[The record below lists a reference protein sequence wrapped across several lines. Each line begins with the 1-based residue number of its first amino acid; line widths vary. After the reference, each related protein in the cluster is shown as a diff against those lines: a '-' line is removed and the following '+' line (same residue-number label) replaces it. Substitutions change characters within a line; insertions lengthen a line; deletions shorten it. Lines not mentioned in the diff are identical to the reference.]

1 MRHFRASV
9 FCGRQEPLTFFTFEI
24 FYMHKNKYK
33 TLKVFLES
41 LNTELLNPNF
51 PRTQK
56 PKIIF
61 IQITYSV
68 SANVA
73 LTVAQT
79 VTNIAGT
86 PEKYNTTIY
95 I

>member
-1 MRHFRASV
+1 M
-9 FCGRQEPLTFFTFEI
+9 
-24 FYMHKNKYK
+24 
-33 TLKVFLES
+33 
-41 LNTELLNPNF
+41 
-51 PRTQK
+51 
-56 PKIIF
+56 IF

-86 PEKYNTTIY
+86 PEKYNKNICVLKKSTYIY
-95 I
+95 KWYMINNAVRSP

>member
-1 MRHFRASV
+1 M
-9 FCGRQEPLTFFTFEI
+9 
-24 FYMHKNKYK
+24 
-33 TLKVFLES
+33 
-41 LNTELLNPNF
+41 
-51 PRTQK
+51 
-56 PKIIF
+56 IF

-86 PEKYNTTIY
+86 PEKYNKNICVLKKSSYIY
-95 I
+95 K